1 MNKLIEYV
9 LVINQDRKRI
19 LRKNKVYKTQHSL
32 DCSHIDNVKF
42 ICTQMLKLNS
52 LAEEHT
58 YIIALG
64 MDMLPIACFNIA
76 HGTETTTDMGVRE
89 IFIRLLLVGASQF
102 ILVHNHPTY
111 MLEPSTEDLKVTE
124 RIRRAG
130 VWLDIPLVDHIIFTP
145 EDYYSFEELNI
156 I

>member
-1 MNKLIEYV
+1 MSKLIEYD
-9 LVINQDRKRI
+9 LVINQERRRVLRKR
-19 LRKNKVYKTQHSL
+19 KVYRTQHSI
-32 DCSHIDNVKF
+32 DCSHIDNIVF
-42 ICTQMLKLNS
+42 ICRKMLKLDK

-64 MDMLPIACFNIA
+64 MDMVPIGCFNVA

-89 IFIRLLLVGASQF
+89 IFIRLLLLGASQF

-111 MLEPSTEDLKVTE
+111 LLEPSADDLKITE
-124 RIRRAG
+124 KILKTS